1 MSARWRGIASNGKLW
16 LQAQIH
22 LYLIP
27 TTMKKLIVLIL
38 SLLCFS
44 TLTLAKQMRAGLAK
58 VVITPS
64 QPIWMAGYA
73 NRTKPSEGKL
83 QDLYAKALAIA
94 DEDGNRMVLITA
106 DILGFTRELGDAI
119 VERANKQY
127 GLTRE
132 QLMLNASHTHTGPV
146 VRGNLIGA
154 YQLDA
159 EQATRIYEYSQL
171 LQDRV
176 LWVIGQALKD
186 LSLAKLSFGRG
197 SGTFA
202 INRRERTEAGAIK
215 IGLNQKGVVDHDVPV
230 MMIETKR
237 ERLRGVVF
245 GYACHNTTLT
255 GEHYQLSG
263 DYSGFAQAELEKENP
278 GTVAMFVMGCG
289 ADINPNPRSTLEAA
303 QQHGT
308 SLAGAVKQVLEGK
321 MKGFDGAVKV
331 AFDRVMIPFGTP
343 PTKAE
348 FEQRL
353 TDTNV
358 FKKKHAERMLA
369 RLIRDGKLTTEY
381 PYPIQIFQIGKDFT
395 LIGLAGE
402 VVTDYALRLKQEFGA
417 DGLWVAGYTNEVMA
431 YIPSAR
437 MFSEGGYEVVDSMIY
452 YDQPCSWAPELE
464 ERIISKTRELA
475 ESVGRKARR

>member
-1 MSARWRGIASNGKLW
+1 
-16 LQAQIH
+16 
-22 LYLIP
+22 
-27 TTMKKLIVLIL
+27 MKKFVVFVLCLL
-38 SLLCFS
+38 SLS
-44 TLTLAKQMRAGLAK
+44 TAAWAEQMRAGLAK

-73 NRTKPSEGKL
+73 ARTRPSEGKL
-83 QDLYAKALAIA
+83 HDLYAKALAVA
-94 DEDGNRMVLITA
+94 DEDGNRMILVTA
-106 DILGFTRELGDAI
+106 DILGFTRELADAI

-132 QLMLNASHTHTGPV
+132 QIMLNASHTHTGPV

-159 EQATRIYEYSQL
+159 EQATRIYEYSQF
-171 LQDRV
+171 LQERV
-176 LWVIGQALKD
+176 NWVIGQALKD
-186 LSLAKLSFGRG
+186 MSIAKLSFGHGTG
-197 SGTFA
+197 SFAMNRRVKNANGA
-202 INRRERTEAGAIK
+202 IN
-215 IGLNQKGVVDHDVPV
+215 IGVNQGGVVDHDVPV

-237 ERLRGVVF
+237 EKLRGVLF

-263 DYSGFAQAELEKENP
+263 DYAGFAQAEIEKAHP

-289 ADINPNPRSTLEAA
+289 ADINPAPRSTLEAA
-303 QQHGT
+303 QQHGAA
-308 SLAGAVKQVLEGK
+308 LAGVVEKVVEGK
-321 MKGFDGAVKV
+321 MSGVNGKLKMV
-331 AFDRVMIPFGTP
+331 FDRVMIPFATP
-343 PTKAE
+343 PSKAE

-369 RLIRDGKLTTEY
+369 RLIRDGKLASEY

-402 VVTDYALRLKQEFGA
+402 VVTDYALRLKQELGA

-452 YDQPCSWAPELE
+452 YDQPCSWNPALE
-464 ERIISKTRELA
+464 ELIIGKTRELA
-475 ESVGRKARR
+475 ESVGRKPRR

>member
-1 MSARWRGIASNGKLW
+1 
-16 LQAQIH
+16 
-22 LYLIP
+22 
-27 TTMKKLIVLIL
+27 
-38 SLLCFS
+38 
-44 TLTLAKQMRAGLAK
+44 MRAGLAK
-58 VVITPS
+58 VVITPERS
-64 QPIWMAGYA
+64 IWLSGYA

-83 QDLYAKALAIA
+83 HDLYAKALAVA
-94 DEDGNRMVLITA
+94 DDDGNRMVLVTA
-106 DILGFTRELGDAI
+106 DILGFTRELSDAI
-119 VERANKQY
+119 AERATKQY
-127 GLTRE
+127 GLSRD

-146 VRGNLIGA
+146 VRGNLVGA

-159 EQATRIYEYSQL
+159 EQATRIYEYSQF
-171 LQDRV
+171 LQDRI
-176 LWVIGQALKD
+176 LWLIGQALKD
-186 LSLAKLSFGRG
+186 MSLAKLSLGHG

-202 INRRERTEAGAIK
+202 MNRREVTATGAIK

-230 MMIETKR
+230 LMIETKR

-263 DYSGFAQAELEKENP
+263 DYAGFAQIELENKHP

-289 ADINPNPRSTLEAA
+289 ADINPNPRSSLPIA
-303 QQHGT
+303 QQHGA
-308 SLAGAVKQVLEGK
+308 SLAEVVDKVLEGK
-321 MKGFDGAVKV
+321 MSGMDGNVKT
-331 AFDRVMIPFGTP
+331 AFDRVMLPFATP
-343 PTKAE
+343 PSKAE

-369 RLIRDGKLTTEY
+369 RLIRDGKLPTEY

-402 VVTDYALRLKQEFGA
+402 VVTDYALRLKQELGTE
-417 DGLWVAGYTNEVMA
+417 GLWVAGYTNEVMA

-464 ERIISKTRELA
+464 ERIIGKTRELA
-475 ESVGRKARR
+475 ESVGRKAKR

>member
-1 MSARWRGIASNGKLW
+1 
-16 LQAQIH
+16 
-22 LYLIP
+22 
-27 TTMKKLIVLIL
+27 MKKLIIFC
-38 SLLCFS
+38 LCLFCFFS
-44 TLTLAKQMRAGLAK
+44 PTLAKQMRAGLAK
-58 VVITPS
+58 AVITPERA
-64 QPIWMAGYA
+64 IWLSGYA

-83 QDLYAKALAIA
+83 HDLYAKALAVA
-94 DEDGNRMVLITA
+94 DEDGNRMVLVTA
-106 DILGFTRELGDAI
+106 DILGFTRELSDVIA
-119 VERANKQY
+119 ERANKQY
-127 GLTRE
+127 GLSRD

-146 VRGNLIGA
+146 IRGNLVGA

-159 EQATRIYEYSQL
+159 EQATRIYEYSQF
-171 LQDRV
+171 LQDRI

-186 LSLAKLSFGRG
+186 MSLAKLSLGHG

-202 INRRERTEAGAIK
+202 MNRREVSATGAIK

-230 MMIETKR
+230 LMIETKL

-255 GEHYQLSG
+255 GEHYLLSG
-263 DYSGFAQAELEKENP
+263 DYAGFAQAEIEQAHP

-289 ADINPNPRSTLEAA
+289 ADINPNPRSSLPIV
-303 QQHGT
+303 QQHGA
-308 SLAGAVKQVLEGK
+308 SLAAVIDKVLEGK
-321 MKGFDGAVKV
+321 MSGIDGNVKT
-331 AFDRVMIPFGTP
+331 AFDRVMLPFATP
-343 PTKAE
+343 PSKAE

-369 RLIRDGKLTTEY
+369 RLIRDGRLPTEY

-437 MFSEGGYEVVDSMIY
+437 MFNEGGYEVVDSMIY
-452 YDQPCSWAPELE
+452 YDQPSSWAPELE

-475 ESVGRKARR
+475 DSVGRKAKKVSWAK

>member
-1 MSARWRGIASNGKLW
+1 
-16 LQAQIH
+16 
-22 LYLIP
+22 
-27 TTMKKLIVLIL
+27 MKKLIIFFLC
-38 SLLCFS
+38 LLCFS
-44 TLTLAKQMRAGLAK
+44 LPTFAKQMRAGLAK
-58 VVITPS
+58 VVITPERS
-64 QPIWMAGYA
+64 IWLSGYA

-83 QDLYAKALAIA
+83 HDLYAKALAIA
-94 DEDGNRMVLITA
+94 DDDGNRMVLVTA
-106 DILGFTRELGDAI
+106 DILGFTRELSEAI
-119 VERANKQY
+119 TERATKEY
-127 GLTRE
+127 GLSRD
-132 QLMLNASHTHTGPV
+132 QVMLNASHTHTGPV
-146 VRGNLIGA
+146 VRGNLVGA
-154 YQLDA
+154 YQLNA
-159 EQATRIYEYSQL
+159 EQATRIYEYSQF
-171 LQDRV
+171 LQDRI

-186 LSLAKLSFGRG
+186 MSLAKLSLGRG
-197 SGTFA
+197 TGTFA
-202 INRRERTEAGAIK
+202 INRREVTETGAIK

-230 MMIETKR
+230 LMIETKR

-263 DYSGFAQAELEKENP
+263 DYAGFAQAELEQKHP

-289 ADINPNPRSTLEAA
+289 ADINPNPRSSLPIA
-303 QQHGT
+303 QQHGAA
-308 SLAGAVKQVLEGK
+308 LAAVVDKVLEGK
-321 MKGFDGAVKV
+321 LSGIEGSLKT
-331 AFDRVMIPFGTP
+331 AFDRVMLPFATP
-343 PTKAE
+343 PSKEE
-348 FEQRL
+348 FEKRL

-369 RLIRDGKLTTEY
+369 RLIRDGRLPTEY
-381 PYPIQIFQIGKDFT
+381 AYPIQIFQIGKDFT

-452 YDQPCSWAPELE
+452 YDQPCSWSPELE

>member
-1 MSARWRGIASNGKLW
+1 
-16 LQAQIH
+16 
-22 LYLIP
+22 
-27 TTMKKLIVLIL
+27 MKKLVFLIL
-38 SLLCFS
+38 CLSCFS
-44 TLTLAKQMRAGLAK
+44 SPVLAKQMRAGLAK
-58 VVITPS
+58 SVITPE
-64 QPIWMAGYA
+64 QQIWLAGYA
-73 NRTKPSEGKL
+73 SRTKPSEGKL
-83 QDLYAKALAIA
+83 HDLYAKALAIA
-94 DEDGNRMVLITA
+94 DEDGNRMVLVTA
-106 DILGFTRELGDAI
+106 DILGFTRELSDAI
-119 VERANKQY
+119 AERANAQY
-127 GLTRE
+127 GLTRA

-146 VRGNLIGA
+146 VRGNLTGA
-154 YQLDA
+154 YQLNA
-159 EQATRIYEYSQL
+159 EQATRIYEYSQF
-171 LQDRV
+171 LQERI

-186 LSLAKLSFGRG
+186 MSLARLSFGR
-197 SGTFA
+197 STGTFA
-202 INRRERTEAGAIK
+202 MNRRARAEDGSIS

-230 MMIETKR
+230 MMIETRR
-237 ERLRGVVF
+237 EKLRGVVF

-255 GEHYQLSG
+255 GEHYQFSG
-263 DYSGFAQAELEKENP
+263 DYAGFAQAEIEKAHP

-289 ADINPNPRSTLEAA
+289 ADINPHPRGTLEAA

-308 SLAGAVKQVLEGK
+308 SLAAAVEKVVTGK
-321 MKGFDGAVKV
+321 MSGVDGDVKV
-331 AFDRVMIPFGTP
+331 AFDRVALPFATP

-369 RLIRDGKLTTEY
+369 RLIRDGKLASDY

-402 VVTDYALRLKQEFGA
+402 VVTDYALRLKQEFGP

-452 YDQPCSWAPELE
+452 YDQPCSWSPALE
-464 ERIISKTRELA
+464 DAIIGKTRELA
-475 ESVGRKARR
+475 ESVGRRAKR